1 MAQHTEATLR
11 WTGGTVFEAQG
22 VGDATLTVDL
32 PVEKGGTGLGFRPM
46 ELLLHA
52 LGTCL
57 ATTLVQVL
65 AKQRLTLEAYSLTLH
80 GERAEERPHRYT
92 RIVVE
97 HAFRGPGLT
106 RANLER
112 LVGLVEERYCSV
124 AATLPAGLV
133 EHRVS
138 IAGELAAGRDVTT
151 NATANAAG

>member
-22 VGDATLTVDL
+22 AGDTTLTVDL

-65 AKQRLTLEAYSLTLH
+65 VKQRLTLEAYSLTLR

-97 HAFRGPGLT
+97 HVFHGPGLT

-112 LVGLVEERYCSV
+112 LVGLAEERYCSV

-138 IAGELAAGRDVTT
+138 INGETEAGGGVPMEVAADAAG
-151 NATANAAG
+151 